1 MESKPYIRAERHND
15 KALRRYTR
23 RYVDVQKRPRDGQF
37 RSTDGNGGTVY
48 AGEQI
53 GGRGGFGCH
62 LDSPETPPRTLTL
75 GGGRTWL

>member
-15 KALRRYTR
+15 KALRRYTQ

-48 AGEQI
+48 A
-53 GGRGGFGCH
+53 R
-62 LDSPETPPRTLTL
+62 
-75 GGGRTWL
+75 